1 MGLKVRFI
9 DNLKVGAY
17 STTGNAGIDIID
29 NINNYVLTSTGG
41 DSIQAESG
49 VVIKDSKLSIGNLN
63 PTANFEIFKDN
74 NDDLLLIRNST
85 TLQGLRIQK
94 EGILQLIE
102 FSSLPSSIE
111 GGVVYSGGN
120 FYVGKP

>member
-1 MGLKVRFI
+1 MTKIRFI

-17 STTGNAGIDIID
+17 SIRGGDIVD
-29 NINNYVLTSTGG
+29 NVNNYILTATGG
-41 DSIQAESG
+41 DALQAESG
-49 VVIKDSKLSIGNLN
+49 VVIKDSKLGVGTIN
-63 PTANFEIFKDN
+63 PTATFEISKDN
-74 NDDLLLIRNST
+74 TDDLLLIRNST

-102 FSSLPSSIE
+102 FDILPNSID

-120 FYVGKP
+120 FYVGAP